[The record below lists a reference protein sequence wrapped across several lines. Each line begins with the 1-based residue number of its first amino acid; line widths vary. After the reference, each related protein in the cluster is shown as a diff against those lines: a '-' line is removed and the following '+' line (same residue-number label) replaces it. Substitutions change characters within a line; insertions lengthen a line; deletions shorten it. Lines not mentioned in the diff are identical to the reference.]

1 MEKFKFSRARSLS
14 NEGEFDYNNFLVRL
28 KNLTNDDIAL
38 FDPILDENFDWNK
51 WKISDYEYAI
61 KSINAISTLIHEYT
75 HFLDTTATTW
85 GDQYTYRKLL
95 ILKKFNNQES
105 GLLEQIDVFRLNI
118 SEIKNLHTDLLL
130 VSSSNYTEMIKMN
143 HAFDYS
149 EDHGSIVYI
158 ILTYQNGSRD
168 HIPVSMLAVNE
179 GHAFCNEM
187 IFKFKLCQKVHD
199 DSLKNILI
207 SIFEKDFEKFINSAE
222 QAEYNILLKLCH
234 IHFKNNLSIEEIL
247 TLTSIILGFSLD
259 CDDVLLTSFSYLLER
274 TVSSQNIFIAQALTQ
289 DMRRGHSRHFLAFK
303 LILIVYEMYNDQD
316 SNYKTLIGKI
326 SKNENGRENL
336 CNLLE
341 YALSEKISD
350 LSFIKD
356 AMLENILKTTEK
368 YSNNYI
374 FDKISSNRTTY
385 PLNSY
390 IIENL
395 NDYKTLS
402 FLLADDTIVK
412 LTNSIDLDIEN
423 YFLEDLDESFSIL
436 NDAYENVKKFHMNP
450 YEVELFLNGIK
461 QQYKI
466 S

>member
-1 MEKFKFSRARSLS
+1 MEKFKFSKARSLS
-14 NEGEFDYNNFLVRL
+14 NEGEFDYNNLLVRL
-28 KNLTNDDIAL
+28 KKLTNEDIAL

-61 KSINAISTLIHEYT
+61 RSINAISTLIHEYT

-95 ILKKFNNQES
+95 ILKKYNNQES

-158 ILTYQNGSRD
+158 ILTYQNGSQDR
-168 HIPVSMLAVNE
+168 IPVSMLAVNE

-187 IFKFKLCQKVHD
+187 IFKFNLCQKFHD
-199 DSLKNILI
+199 DSLKNILM
-207 SIFEKDFEKFINSAE
+207 SIFEKDFEKFLNSTE

-234 IHFKNNLSIEEIL
+234 MHFKNHFSTEEIL

-259 CDDVLLTSFSYLLER
+259 CDAMLLTSLSYLLEKS
-274 TVSSQNIFIAQALTQ
+274 VLSQNLYIVRALTQ
-289 DMRRGHSRHFLAFK
+289 DMRRGQSRHFLAFK
-303 LILIVYEMYNDQD
+303 LIIIIYRLLNNPKFERKDIIEKIAKNDDGKNNLLI
-316 SNYKTLIGKI
+316 LIGLLLNKEIIDLDFAKEGILEKLI
-326 SKNENGRENL
+326 SFTG
-336 CNLLE
+336 
-341 YALSEKISD
+341 
-350 LSFIKD
+350 
-356 AMLENILKTTEK
+356 K
-368 YSNNYI
+368 YKNNYI
-374 FDKISSNRTTY
+374 LREISSNRVTY

-390 IIENL
+390 IINNL

-402 FLLADDTIVK
+402 FLLSDDTIIK
-412 LTNSIDLDIEN
+412 LKNSIDLDIEH

-436 NDAYENVKKFHMNP
+436 NDAYDNVKKFHMHP
-450 YEVELFLNGIK
+450 HEVEIFLNGIRE
-461 QQYKI
+461 QYQTN
-466 S
+466 